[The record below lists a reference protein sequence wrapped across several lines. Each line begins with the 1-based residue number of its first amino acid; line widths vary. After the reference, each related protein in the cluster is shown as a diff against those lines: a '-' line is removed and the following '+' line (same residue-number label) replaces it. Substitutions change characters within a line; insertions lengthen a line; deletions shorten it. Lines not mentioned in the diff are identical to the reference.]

1 MLAVTPV
8 EATTER
14 AMGRTWQSWLRD
26 GLGVLALVLALLNVV
41 GAQRNRNLQGEVD
54 TAQTALQRGQAFAN
68 VNNSL
73 IQLLAK
79 AAAERNDPAIR
90 DLLARN
96 GVTFKLSAA
105 PATTAPPAAAPAP
118 AP

>member
-1 MLAVTPV
+1 MRVS
-8 EATTER
+8 
-14 AMGRTWQSWLRD
+14 WQAWLRD
-26 GLGVLALVLALLNVV
+26 GLGALALILALLNVI
-41 GAQRNRNLQGEVD
+41 GAQRNRTLQAEVD
-54 TAQTALQRGQAFAN
+54 TAQASLQRAQAFVN
-68 VNNSL
+68 VNNGL

-105 PATTAPPAAAPAP
+105 PAAAAPEVQGTAQ
-118 AP
+118 

>member
-1 MLAVTPV
+1 MLAIDPVTV
-8 EATTER
+8 RGER
-14 AMGRTWQSWLRD
+14 AVQRTWQTWLRD
-26 GLGVLALVLALLNVV
+26 GLGVLALILALLNVV
-41 GAQRNRNLQGEVD
+41 GAQLNRNLQGDVD
-54 TAQTALQRGQAFAN
+54 TAQAALQRGQAFTN

-79 AAAERNDPAIR
+79 AAAERNDPALR

-105 PATTAPPAAAPAP
+105 PVAAPAP
-118 AP
+118 PPVP

>member
-1 MLAVTPV
+1 MQ
-8 EATTER
+8 
-14 AMGRTWQSWLRD
+14 RTWQSWLRD
-26 GLGVLALVLALLNVV
+26 GLGLLALILALLNVA
-41 GAQRNRNLQGEVD
+41 GAQRNRDLQGKVD
-54 TAQTALQRGQAFAN
+54 AAQPALQRGQTFAN

-90 DLLARN
+90 ELLARN

-105 PATTAPPAAAPAP
+105 PAGPAAAPAAVP